1 MHVAGLTVIAAA
13 GSGFDWGEVGKYLF
27 DRDILQGA
35 LITVV
40 MAVLSQFTG
49 TLIGLLLYLMR
60 RSNFLPIRWFAELY
74 IWFFRGTPLLVQLE
88 LLFLSFSEF
97 HLVRPIRQID
107 FFPSLGFDRIVLE
120 AVLPALIAFS
130 LNEGAY
136 MAEIVRAGIDSIDVG
151 QMEAAK
157 SLGMTYGLAMRRII
171 LPQAARVI
179 IPPLGN
185 EFNNMLKNIS
195 LASVIGLY
203 ELLRVAEAYGFT
215 DFKPVEVVITASIW
229 YLAMTTVWGF
239 IQSYMERRLNASNT
253 PIQPPSLMQRM
264 FSGWRPKP
272 VNTTAEAIAEIGQ
285 H

>member
-1 MHVAGLTVIAAA
+1 MHVAGLTVITAA
-13 GSGFDWGEVGKYLF
+13 STGFDWGEVGKYLF

-60 RSNFLPIRWFAELY
+60 RSKFLPIRWFAELY

-107 FFPSLGFDRIVLE
+107 FFPALGFDRIVLE
-120 AVLPALIAFS
+120 AVLPALIAFA

-136 MAEIVRAGIDSIDVG
+136 MSEIVRAGIDSIDVG

-157 SLGMTYGLAMRRII
+157 SLGMTYGLAMRRVI

-239 IQSYMERRLNASNT
+239 IQSYMERRLNVSNT

-272 VNTTAEAIAEIGQ
+272 VNATTEAIAELGQ